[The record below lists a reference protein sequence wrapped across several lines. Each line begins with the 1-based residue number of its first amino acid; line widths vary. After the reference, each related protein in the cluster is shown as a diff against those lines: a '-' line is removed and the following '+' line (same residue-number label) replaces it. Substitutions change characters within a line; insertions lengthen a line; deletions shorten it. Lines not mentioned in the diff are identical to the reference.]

1 MRRGCNLLKSLT
13 RIWAVLS
20 DAGYKKITQSRK
32 EHTKRRK
39 AFPLC
44 FLCEIS
50 GIRYAR
56 IAASPESVI
65 IRKKIMRRSL

>member
-1 MRRGCNLLKSLT
+1 A
-13 RIWAVLS
+13 RIAASPESV
-20 DAGYKKITQSRK
+20 IIRK
-32 EHTKRRK
+32 NSHRAAKNTKRRK